1 MLFASNSSRSFLDF
15 PYFPTLLIPLSLQP
29 NSVKSKMNTT
39 ALAFALGT
47 VLCWGI
53 YSVMLHM
60 GSVGMKPMGLLDGKP
75 VPPDFLSLRMKAFLQ
90 VGIAYFIVGVII
102 PLIIIWMR
110 TPSVSTPATLLAGR
124 GWDFPKLGLNWSF
137 AAGMAG
143 ALGAFFLLMG
153 LSAGT
158 TPLENKILPLIV
170 PAIVFAG
177 APIVNT
183 LVSTTK
189 EGNWGYVNWKFILGM
204 VLAAAGTAMVMKFK
218 PVPEAPT
225 PTPAAAPAVPAPT
238 PKVSQQT
245 LPAGYHD
252 VRLRQYNIT

>member
-1 MLFASNSSRSFLDF
+1 
-15 PYFPTLLIPLSLQP
+15 
-29 NSVKSKMNTT
+29 MNTT

-60 GSVGMKPMGLLDGKP
+60 GSVGMKPAGLFEGKT
-75 VPPDFLSLRMKAFLQ
+75 VPPDFLSLRMKAFLL
-90 VGIAYFIVGVII
+90 VGVAYFIVGVII

-110 TPSVSTPATLLAGR
+110 TPAQPTPASLLSGR
-124 GWDFPKLGLNWSF
+124 GWDFPSVGLNWSF

-189 EGNWGYVNWKFILGM
+189 EGNWSYVNWKFILGM
-204 VLAAAGTAMVMKFK
+204 ILAAAGTAMVMKFK
-218 PVPEAPT
+218 PVPDAPAT
-225 PTPAAAPAVPAPT
+225 APAAPAEA
-238 PKVSQQT
+238 PKVTVRS

-252 VRLRQYNIT
+252 VRLRSYQIT

>member
-1 MLFASNSSRSFLDF
+1 
-15 PYFPTLLIPLSLQP
+15 
-29 NSVKSKMNTT
+29 VKSKMNTT
-39 ALAFALGT
+39 ALAFAFGT

-60 GSVGMKPMGLLDGKP
+60 GSVNMKPVGMIDGKM
-75 VPPDFLSLRMKAFLQ
+75 VPPDLLSLRMKAFLQ

-110 TPSVSTPATLLAGR
+110 TPAEGVATEATRLAGR
-124 GWDFPKLGLNWSF
+124 GWEFPKLGLNWSL

-153 LSAGT
+153 ISAGT
-158 TPLENKILPLIV
+158 SPAESKLLPLIV

-204 VLAAAGTAMVMKFK
+204 ILAAAGTAMVMKFK
-218 PVPEAPT
+218 PTPDPAPSRA
-225 PTPAAAPAVPAPT
+225 PAEQAAPKAAAT
-238 PKVSQQT
+238 
-245 LPAGYHD
+245 GRYDD
-252 VRLRQYNIT
+252 VNKKNYNIS